1 MTGENRWAFLA
12 KEPTVTKVQDL
23 IAILRYVVALRHESD
38 GHPMND
44 PAVLQQNARRAAKVS
59 WTASRVKFLSL
70 DQQESSS
77 RDHERKVLVDYWV
90 KTINQAINEV
100 LSCQTDRDSAIW
112 LERRM
117 GDEDKTEQLERWQV
131 SDKKIAPTLKRIDA
145 AILERYQAIHLKNKS
160 S

>member
-23 IAILRYVVALRHESD
+23 IAILRYVVALRHDDD

-44 PAVLQQNARRAAKVS
+44 PEHLQQNARKAAKVS
-59 WTASRVKFLSL
+59 WTASRVKFLPL
-70 DQQESSS
+70 DQSLSSS
-77 RDHERKVLVDYWV
+77 SNHDRKVLVDYWI

-100 LSCQTDRDSAIW
+100 LCCQTDRDSAIW

-117 GDEDKTEQLERWQV
+117 SDEDKNEQLDRWQV

-145 AILERYQAIHLKNKS
+145 AVLERYQAIHLKNKVH
-160 S
+160 